1 MKKKNLVLVGIA
13 VCVMLVILL
22 TSPMLASAG
31 YSQIYG
37 NANEDDTLDMRDV
50 TYIKLVIFGKK
61 PATDFADANYDGK
74 ISMLDVGQTKLIIL
88 GKEKQLTLIDQA
100 DRTVMVQRPVERIV
114 AIFPSI
120 TRIILA
126 LDGCNRLEGVSSITT
141 SGERANKMI
150 MLQAYP
156 ELLELPNTGHPKEP
170 NAEQIVFLKPDV
182 IFGCRRLECCSPIQ
196 EKTGIPVVGIYT
208 NPNIASGCFESYRLA
223 GKIIGKEE
231 RAEELIEFN
240 EEKFAELAEVTSQ
253 IPDSEKPRVHLA
265 FWGSITESPGS
276 YYPVDL
282 AGGINVIS
290 SESSVTVSKEQV
302 IAWNPDFILIHA
314 GPSGPDRLSIEG
326 VLSDPDLQT
335 VNAVKN
341 KSVYYTKGHFIGW
354 DPATGLTETFYM
366 AKLFYPDKFED
377 LDVEKEGNRI
387 LANFYGVDGLYTW
400 IQENC
405 DLYRWE

>member
-1 MKKKNLVLVGIA
+1 
-13 VCVMLVILL
+13 
-22 TSPMLASAG
+22 
-31 YSQIYG
+31 
-37 NANEDDTLDMRDV
+37 
-50 TYIKLVIFGKK
+50 
-61 PATDFADANYDGK
+61 
-74 ISMLDVGQTKLIIL
+74 
-88 GKEKQLTLIDQA
+88 
-100 DRTVMVQRPVERIV
+100 
-114 AIFPSI
+114 
-120 TRIILA
+120 
-126 LDGCNRLEGVSSITT
+126 
-141 SGERANKMI
+141 
-150 MLQAYP
+150 
-156 ELLELPNTGHPKEP
+156 
-170 NAEQIVFLKPDV
+170 V

-314 GPSGPDRLSIEG
+314 GPS
-326 VLSDPDLQT
+326 V
-335 VNAVKN
+335 
-341 KSVYYTKGHFIGW
+341 IGW
-354 DPATGLTETFYM
+354 DPATGLTEAFYM

-400 IQENC
+400 MQENC